1 MQGSEYIN
9 VSFLY
14 HTLYTYCSKNA
25 AKAVTDNEEDKNE
38 RKENT

>member
-1 MQGSEYIN
+1 MQGCEYIY

-14 HTLYTYCSKNA
+14 HTLYTYCSKKV
-25 AKAVTDNEEDKNE
+25 AKAVTYNEEDKNE